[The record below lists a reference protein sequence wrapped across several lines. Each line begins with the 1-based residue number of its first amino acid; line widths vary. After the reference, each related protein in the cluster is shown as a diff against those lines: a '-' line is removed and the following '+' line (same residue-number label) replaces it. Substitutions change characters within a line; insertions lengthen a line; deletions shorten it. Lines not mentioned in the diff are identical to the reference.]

1 MRSAV
6 VSKGSGDFADRANF
20 LDKLRIFSG
29 RKRLCGIRKG
39 KLGMVVNLDHEAI
52 GPNCHASPS
61 ERRDHVVTPRAMG
74 WIDDYRQMRNS
85 TNRWHRREVE
95 RVACMLRESANTSLA

>member
-20 LDKLRIFSG
+20 LNKLCILRG

-39 KLGMVVNLDHEAI
+39 KLGMVVNLDHKTV
-52 GPNCHASPS
+52 GPNCNAGPS
-61 ERRDHVVTPRAMG
+61 ERRDHVGTACAVG
-74 WIDDYRQMRNS
+74 WIDDYR
-85 TNRWHRREVE
+85 
-95 RVACMLRESANTSLA
+95 